1 MLVSLPNTM
10 HLRCIVLP
18 TSPFAL
24 SLDENRATVLLQGHY
39 SRSEKKEGIP
49 EREVAKTWED
59 REITVPKIQHRI
71 IARVAHC
78 NLSVS

>member
-1 MLVSLPNTM
+1 MSKLIEPRWVT
-10 HLRCIVLP
+10 HLKYER
-18 TSPFAL
+18 
-24 SLDENRATVLLQGHY
+24 
-39 SRSEKKEGIP
+39 EGIP